1 MAPSKKGAPI
11 SREVTYVLCAAIAA
25 YALYG
30 GRQAGM
36 LPVGAGWRFFS
47 WHPFLMTASISL
59 STVNSSH
66 LASVLDLVF
75 AIVCITN

>member
-11 SREVTYVLCAAIAA
+11 SRVVTYALSAAIAG
-25 YALYG
+25 YALCG

-47 WHPFLMTASISL
+47 WHPFFMVASISL
-59 STVNSSH
+59 STVIDAH
-66 LASVLDLVF
+66 LKTSF
-75 AIVCITN
+75 